1 MKTYIHGIIL
11 SWIIAFWAG
20 FAQAEMTIV
29 NPGSQEGA
37 FRQVLTTLGEKVD
50 HKFIQANNPVTAS
63 AYMENDNILTIW
75 SSEWPGNSDIDSP
88 KITGKNLVALMT
100 YETLMCS
107 REFKS
112 LDSMKGKTVKIA
124 TWGSDPVAKF
134 LKNLGK
140 QYKINF
146 VVVPFSGS
154 GSTTKGYLG
163 MDANTV
169 FTITTKQNALLEDKA
184 TTCYAFSEKG
194 DLGFRFVDAIIT
206 VNANQ
211 NTTDDLRVIVDLLS
225 EQQPWQDK
233 FSGTSTYI
241 GEGYLPMFEEAVV
254 NFSN

>member
-1 MKTYIHGIIL
+1 MNNVFK
-11 SWIIAFWAG
+11 IAF
-20 FAQAEMTIV
+20 
-29 NPGSQEGA
+29 
-37 FRQVLTTLGEKVD
+37 
-50 HKFIQANNPVTAS
+50 
-63 AYMENDNILTIW
+63 
-75 SSEWPGNSDIDSP
+75 
-88 KITGKNLVALMT
+88 
-100 YETLMCS
+100 
-107 REFKS
+107 
-112 LDSMKGKTVKIA
+112 
-124 TWGSDPVAKF
+124 
-134 LKNLGK
+134 
-140 QYKINF
+140 NF